1 MEESVNQWNNE
12 KVITTRSEHGWN
24 TCWPG
29 RSLRPHGPLSGW
41 LTRLLNSCQ
50 WWRDLWDP
58 GQHRGL
64 SFGIFVPLAP
74 ALKSAADIWTHT
86 HTHSY
91 KLFPLN
97 FTQTIFWNKSLASH
111 YFSKFPHSKHS
122 SFKKKYYYYLFCD
135 IHSSKRSLQKLQCDA
150 NPW

>member
-1 MEESVNQWNNE
+1 MNQWNNE
-12 KVITTRSEHGWN
+12 KVITTRSEHGSN

-29 RSLRPHGPLSGW
+29 RSLWPHGPLSGW

-74 ALKSAADIWTHT
+74 PLKSAADIWTHT
-86 HTHSY
+86 H
-91 KLFPLN
+91 
-97 FTQTIFWNKSLASH
+97 
-111 YFSKFPHSKHS
+111 
-122 SFKKKYYYYLFCD
+122 
-135 IHSSKRSLQKLQCDA
+135 IHSSKRSLQRLQWWCKSLITTNQNFITDFDLISSVGKFISSETRNFTSFPWALEACCDCLHMHHQI
-150 NPW
+150 PVI